1 MKLYREKSTGKKL
14 YPVCSWE
21 DNQHKLYNAH
31 DRIMN
36 AIYDDREAGGDNLE
50 KLYNE
55 QERVE
60 QALSAF
66 DAHVI
71 NDLVYASYENSL
83 LIKRLCSGYDAR
95 H

>member
-1 MKLYREKSTGKKL
+1 MKLYKNKEGKKL

-36 AIYDDREAGGDNLE
+36 KIYEAQEAGKE
-50 KLYNE
+50 PPYEE

-60 QALSAF
+60 RAMQAF
-66 DAHVI
+66 DGYVI
-71 NDLVYASYENSL
+71 NGLVYATYEESC
-83 LIKRLCSGYDAR
+83 LIKDYVGAYDAR